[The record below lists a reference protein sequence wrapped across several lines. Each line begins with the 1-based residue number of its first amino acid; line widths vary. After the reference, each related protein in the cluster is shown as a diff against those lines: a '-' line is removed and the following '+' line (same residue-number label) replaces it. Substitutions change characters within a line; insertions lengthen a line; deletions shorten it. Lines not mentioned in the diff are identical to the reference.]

1 MSIPLQLLIVD
12 DSENDALLLVRELKK
27 GGYDISFDRVDNQ
40 NDMRHAIA
48 RGTWDIIITDHNMPG
63 FDSTQA
69 LKVVTDSNIDT
80 PVIIVSG
87 DIGEELAVA
96 AMKSGAVDYIMKD
109 NLSRLVPAVQ
119 REIRESESR
128 KARRQ
133 AEQTII
139 HMAYHDA
146 LTGLANRNEFEHRLK
161 DAITVSKL
169 RHIQHGLMYLDLD
182 QFKIINDTCGHV
194 AGDELLRQLS
204 IVLNSLIRE
213 TDTLARLGGD
223 EFGVLLDNCPL
234 ETATGIAE
242 NILNKIRDFIFQW
255 QGKSIDITA
264 SIGLVSIDDKS
275 RNVSSVL
282 SCADMACYT
291 AKDLGRNRIHIYK
304 EDDKEL
310 LRRHGEMQWVS
321 RIRAAITNNDFV
333 LYRQNMMVLDQ
344 GSQDILDIQDYQEE
358 YQHPSF
364 EFLIRLKDQNGEI
377 IPPGAFIPAAER
389 YNLMP
394 DLDRW
399 VIDRA
404 FRYLSDNYERIISKD
419 APVYAFINL
428 SGASL
433 SDDKFFNYIND
444 KFTEYNLDKKIV
456 CFEVTETAAI
466 TNFQLAI
473 DFIRDIKE
481 QGCHF
486 ALDDFGSGLSSFTYL
501 KNIPVDFLK
510 IDGSFVRNML
520 YDTMDE
526 AFVTAI
532 NQLGHVANLKT
543 IAEFVENE
551 QTLTMLK
558 NMGVDFAQGYGIHL
572 PESIDEEERHFQ
584 GLSVKQRH
592 ERN

>member
-1 MSIPLQLLIVD
+1 MSIPLRLLIVD
-12 DSENDALLLVRELKK
+12 DSEDDALLLVRELKK
-27 GGYDISFDRVDNQ
+27 GGYDIAYERVENSE
-40 NDMRHAIA
+40 DMRHAIA
-48 RGTWDIIITDHNMPG
+48 GSSWDIIITDHNMPG
-63 FDSTQA
+63 FGSSQA
-69 LKVVTDSNIDT
+69 LRIATDSNNDT
-80 PVIIVSG
+80 PIIIVSG
-87 DIGEELAVA
+87 DMGEDIAVA
-96 AMKSGAVDYIMKD
+96 AMKSGATDYIMKD

-119 REIRESESR
+119 REVRESESR

-161 DAITVSKL
+161 DAITAAKL

-204 IVLNSLIRE
+204 VLLNSQIRE

-223 EFGVLLDNCPL
+223 EFGILLDNCPI
-234 ETATGIAE
+234 ETATTIAQ
-242 NILNKIRDFIFQW
+242 NIISKVSEFVFQW
-255 QGKSIDITA
+255 QSKSIDITT
-264 SIGLVSIDDKS
+264 SVGLVAINNKS

-282 SCADMACYT
+282 SSADIACYT
-291 AKDLGRNRIHIYK
+291 AKDLGRNRLYIYK

-321 RIRAAITNNDFV
+321 RIRTAIMNDEFT
-333 LYRQNMMVLDQ
+333 LFRQNMMVLSKP
-344 GSQDILDIQDYQEE
+344 GSETISS
-358 YQHPSF
+358 HPSF
-364 EFLIRLKDQNGEI
+364 EFLIRLKDNNGEI

-404 FRYLSDNYERIISKD
+404 FRYLSDNYQRIVSNET
-419 APVYAFINL
+419 PVFAFINL

-433 SDDKFFNYIND
+433 SDDKFFDYIRD
-444 KFTEYNLDKKIV
+444 KFKEYNLDQNIV
-456 CFEVTETAAI
+456 CFEITETAAI
-466 TNFQLAI
+466 TNLQLAI

-520 YDTMDE
+520 YDNMDE
-526 AFVTAI
+526 AFVVAI

-551 QTLTMLK
+551 QTLEMLTK
-558 NMGVDFAQGYGIHL
+558 MGVDYAQGYGIHL
-572 PESIDEEERHFQ
+572 PESIDIEESNFHAN
-584 GLSVKQRH
+584 SAKQSSD
-592 ERN
+592 RN

>member
-1 MSIPLQLLIVD
+1 VSIPLRLLIVD
-12 DSENDALLLVRELKK
+12 DSEDDALLLVRELKK
-27 GGYDISFDRVDNQ
+27 GGYEIVYERVENGE
-40 NDMRHAIA
+40 DMRHAIA
-48 RGTWDIIITDHNMPG
+48 GSSWDIIITDHNMPG
-63 FDSTQA
+63 FDSSQA
-69 LKVVTDSNIDT
+69 LRIATDSNNDT
-80 PVIIVSG
+80 PIIIVSG
-87 DIGEELAVA
+87 DMGEDIAVA
-96 AMKSGAVDYIMKD
+96 AMKSGATDYIMKD

-119 REIRESESR
+119 REVRESESR

-161 DAITVSKL
+161 DAITASKL

-204 IVLNSLIRE
+204 ILLNSQIRE

-223 EFGVLLDNCPL
+223 EFGILLDNCPID
-234 ETATGIAE
+234 TATTIAQ
-242 NILNKIRDFIFQW
+242 NIISKVSDFIFQW
-255 QGKSIDITA
+255 QSKSIDITA
-264 SIGLVSIDDKS
+264 SVGLVAINNKS
-275 RNVSSVL
+275 RNVSAVL
-282 SCADMACYT
+282 SSADIACYT
-291 AKDLGRNRIHIYK
+291 AKDLGRNRIYIYK

-321 RIRAAITNNDFV
+321 RIRTAITNNEFE
-333 LYRQNMMVLDQ
+333 LFRQNMM
-344 GSQDILDIQDYQEE
+344 ILGKTETE
-358 YQHPSF
+358 AMTAHPSF
-364 EFLIRLKDQNGEI
+364 EFLIRLKDNNGEI

-404 FRYLSDNYERIISKD
+404 FRYLSDNFQRIISNEN
-419 APVYAFINL
+419 PVYAFINL

-433 SDDKFFNYIND
+433 SDDKFFDYIRD
-444 KFTEYNLDKKIV
+444 KFKEYNLNQKIV
-456 CFEVTETAAI
+456 CFEITETAAI
-466 TNFQLAI
+466 TNLQLAI

-481 QGCHF
+481 QGCSF

-510 IDGSFVRNML
+510 IDGSFVRNMI
-520 YDTMDE
+520 YDNMDE
-526 AFVTAI
+526 AFVIAI
-532 NQLGHVANLKT
+532 NQLGHVADLKT

-551 QTLTMLK
+551 QTLDMLNK
-558 NMGVDFAQGYGIHL
+558 IGVDYAQGYGIHL
-572 PESIDEEERHFQ
+572 PESIDIEEHNFIAN
-584 GLSVKQRH
+584 SAKQSNDRS
-592 ERN
+592 

>member
-12 DSENDALLLVRELKK
+12 DSENDSLLLVRELSK
-27 GGYDISFDRVDNQ
+27 GGYDVSHERVDNSE
-40 NDMRHAIA
+40 DMRHAIA
-48 RGTWDIIITDHNMPG
+48 GGAWDIIITDHNMPG

-69 LKVVTDSNIDT
+69 LKIASDSNNDT

-87 DIGEELAVA
+87 NMGEDIAVD
-96 AMKSGAVDYIMKD
+96 AMKSGAMDYIMKD

-119 REIRESESR
+119 REVREAESR

-169 RHIQHGLMYLDLD
+169 RHIHHGLMYIDLD

-204 IVLNSLIRE
+204 NVLNSQIRE

-223 EFGVLLDNCPL
+223 EFGILLDNCPI
-234 ETATGIAE
+234 ETTITIAE
-242 NILNKIRDFIFQW
+242 NIISEINNFSFQW
-255 QGKSIDITA
+255 QNKSIDITT
-264 SIGLVSIDDKS
+264 SIGLVAINNKS

-282 SCADMACYT
+282 SCADIACYT

-321 RIRAAITNNDFV
+321 KIRAAIQHDEFL
-333 LYRQNMMVLDQ
+333 LYRQNMMVVN
-344 GSQDILDIQDYQEE
+344 QDESE
-358 YQHPSF
+358 FSSF
-364 EFLIRLKDQNGEI
+364 EFLLRLKDKNGEI

-399 VIDRA
+399 VINRA
-404 FRYLSDNYERIISKD
+404 FRYLAENSERLMSGSNSFF
-419 APVYAFINL
+419 AFINL

-433 SDDKFFNYIND
+433 SDDKFFNYIRD
-444 KFTEYNLDKKIV
+444 KFKEYNLDQKIV
-456 CFEVTETAAI
+456 CFEITETAAI
-466 TNFQLAI
+466 TNLQLAI

-520 YDTMDE
+520 YDDMDA

-551 QTLTMLK
+551 QTLERLK
-558 NMGVDFAQGYGIHL
+558 DIGVDYAQGYGIHL
-572 PESIDEEERHFQ
+572 PESIDIEESHY
-584 GLSVKQRH
+584 LKSLVKRS
-592 ERN
+592 NDKT

>member
-1 MSIPLQLLIVD
+1 MSIPLRLLIVD

-27 GGYDISFDRVDNQ
+27 GGYDVVYDRVDNSD
-40 NDMRHAIA
+40 DMRHAIA
-48 RGTWDIIITDHNMPG
+48 GSSWDIIITDHNMPG

-69 LKVVTDSNIDT
+69 LKIATNSNMDT

-87 DIGEELAVA
+87 DMGEDIAVA

-119 REIRESESR
+119 REVRELESR

-161 DAITVSKL
+161 DAITLSKL

-204 IVLNSLIRE
+204 IVLNNQIRE

-223 EFGVLLDNCPL
+223 EFGILLDNCTI
-234 ETATGIAE
+234 ETAITISE
-242 NILNKIRDFIFQW
+242 NIISKVNDFTFQW
-255 QGKSIDITA
+255 QGKSIDIST
-264 SIGLVSIDDKS
+264 SIGLVGINSKS

-282 SCADMACYT
+282 SCADIACYT
-291 AKDLGRNRIHIYK
+291 AKDLGRNRIHVYK

-321 RIRAAITNNDFV
+321 RIRTAILNDDFV
-333 LYRQNMMVLDQ
+333 LYRQNMVALNQDEFDSDS
-344 GSQDILDIQDYQEE
+344 GSKQQ
-358 YQHPSF
+358 SF
-364 EFLIRLKDQNGEI
+364 EFLIRLKENKGEI

-404 FRYLSDNYERIISKD
+404 FRYLSENYHRIISD
-419 APVYAFINL
+419 ETPVYAFINL

-433 SDDKFFNYIND
+433 SDDTFFEYIRNKF
-444 KFTEYNLDKKIV
+444 KEYKLDQKIV
-456 CFEVTETAAI
+456 CFEITETAAI
-466 TNFQLAI
+466 TNFQRAI
-473 DFIRDIKE
+473 DFIRDIKQ
-481 QGCHF
+481 QGCLF

-520 YDTMDE
+520 YDDMDK
-526 AFVTAI
+526 AFVMAI

-551 QTLTMLK
+551 QTLEMLK
-558 NMGVDFAQGYGIHL
+558 TIGVDFAQGYGIHL
-572 PESIDEEERHFQ
+572 PESIDLEESNFSSILENQ
-584 GLSVKQRH
+584 ALLEPGSG
-592 ERN
+592 

>member
-1 MSIPLQLLIVD
+1 MSIPLRLLIVD
-12 DSENDALLLVRELKK
+12 DSEDDALLLVRELKK
-27 GGYDISFDRVDNQ
+27 ADYEVVYERVDNSD
-40 NDMRHAIA
+40 DMRHAIA
-48 RGTWDIIITDHNMPG
+48 GSTWDIIITDHNMPG
-63 FDSTQA
+63 FDSSHA
-69 LKVVTDSNIDT
+69 LRIATDSNIDT

-87 DIGEELAVA
+87 DMGEDIAVA
-96 AMKSGAVDYIMKD
+96 AMKSGAMDYIMKD
-109 NLSRLVPAVQ
+109 NLSRLIPAVQ
-119 REIRESESR
+119 REVRESESR

-204 IVLNSLIRE
+204 IVLSSQIRE

-223 EFGVLLDNCPL
+223 EFGILLDNCPID
-234 ETATGIAE
+234 TATTIAE
-242 NILNKIRDFIFQW
+242 NIISKVSGFVFQW
-255 QGKSIDITA
+255 QGKAIDITT
-264 SIGLVSIDDKS
+264 SIGLVGINNKS

-282 SCADMACYT
+282 SSADIACYT

-304 EDDKEL
+304 DDDKEL

-321 RIRAAITNNDFV
+321 RIRTAIMNDEFV
-333 LYRQNMMVLDQ
+333 LYRQNMTVLKQ
-344 GSQDILDIQDYQEE
+344 GQDVSENELR
-358 YQHPSF
+358 HPSF
-364 EFLIRLKDQNGEI
+364 EFLIRLKDNNGEI

-404 FRYLSDNYERIISKD
+404 FRYLSENYERIISID
-419 APVYAFINL
+419 SPVYAFINL

-433 SDDKFFNYIND
+433 SDDKFFDYIRE
-444 KFTEYNLDKKIV
+444 KFEQYQLNQKIV
-456 CFEVTETAAI
+456 CFEITETAAI
-466 TNFQLAI
+466 TNLQRAI
-473 DFIRDIKE
+473 EFIRGIKE
-481 QGCHF
+481 QGSHF

-520 YDTMDE
+520 YDDMDE

-551 QTLTMLK
+551 QTLEMLK
-558 NMGVDFAQGYGIHL
+558 NIGVDFAQGYGIHL
-572 PESIDEEERHFQ
+572 PESIDLEEASYQ
-584 GLSVKQRH
+584 SVSIKQSYD
-592 ERN
+592 RN

>member
-1 MSIPLQLLIVD
+1 MTIPLQLLIVD
-12 DSENDALLLVRELKK
+12 DSENDSLLLVRQLKK
-27 GGYDISFDRVDNQ
+27 GGYEVTYERVDNSD
-40 NDMRHAIA
+40 DMRHAIA
-48 RGTWDIIITDHNMPG
+48 GGSWDIIITDHNMPG
-63 FDSTQA
+63 FDSSQA
-69 LKVVTDSNIDT
+69 LRIATDSNNDT
-80 PVIIVSG
+80 PIIIVSG
-87 DIGEELAVA
+87 DMGEDIAVA
-96 AMKSGAVDYIMKD
+96 AMKSGATDYIMKD

-119 REIRESESR
+119 REVRESESR

-161 DAITVSKL
+161 DAITASKL

-204 IVLNSLIRE
+204 ILLNSQIRE

-223 EFGVLLDNCPL
+223 EFGILLDNCPID
-234 ETATGIAE
+234 TATTIAQ
-242 NILNKIRDFIFQW
+242 NIISKVSDFIFQW
-255 QGKSIDITA
+255 QSKSIDITA
-264 SIGLVSIDDKS
+264 SVGLVAINNKS

-282 SCADMACYT
+282 SSADIACYT
-291 AKDLGRNRIHIYK
+291 AKDLGRNRIYIYK

-321 RIRAAITNNDFV
+321 RIRTAITNNEFE
-333 LYRQNMMVLDQ
+333 LFRQNMM
-344 GSQDILDIQDYQEE
+344 ILGKTETE
-358 YQHPSF
+358 AMTAHPSF
-364 EFLIRLKDQNGEI
+364 EFLIRLKDNNGEI

-404 FRYLSDNYERIISKD
+404 FRYLSDNFQRIISSEN
-419 APVYAFINL
+419 PVYAFINL

-433 SDDKFFNYIND
+433 SDDKFFDYIRD
-444 KFTEYNLDKKIV
+444 KFKEYNLNQKIV
-456 CFEVTETAAI
+456 CFEITETAAI
-466 TNFQLAI
+466 TNLQLAI

-481 QGCHF
+481 QGCSF

-510 IDGSFVRNML
+510 IDGSFVRNMI
-520 YDTMDE
+520 YDNMDE
-526 AFVTAI
+526 AFVIAI
-532 NQLGHVANLKT
+532 NQLGHVADLKT

-551 QTLTMLK
+551 QTLDMLNK
-558 NMGVDFAQGYGIHL
+558 IGVDYAQGYGIHL
-572 PESIDEEERHFQ
+572 PESIDIEEHNFIAN
-584 GLSVKQRH
+584 SAKQSNDRS
-592 ERN
+592 

>member
-1 MSIPLQLLIVD
+1 MTIPLQLLIVD
-12 DSENDALLLVRELKK
+12 DSENDALLLVRELEK
-27 GGYDISFDRVDNQ
+27 GGYDVTYDRVDNSE
-40 NDMRHAIA
+40 DMRHAIA
-48 RGTWDIIITDHNMPG
+48 GGSWDIIITDHNMPG

-69 LKVVTDSNIDT
+69 LKIATDSNNDT

-87 DIGEELAVA
+87 NMGEDIAVD
-96 AMKSGAVDYIMKD
+96 AMKSGAMDYIMKD

-119 REIRESESR
+119 REVRESESR

-204 IVLNSLIRE
+204 VVLNGQIRE

-223 EFGVLLDNCPL
+223 EFGILLDNCPI
-234 ETATGIAE
+234 ETATTIAE
-242 NILNKIRDFIFQW
+242 NIITKINSFVFQW
-255 QGKSIDITA
+255 QSKTMDISA
-264 SIGLVSIDDKS
+264 SIGLVGINNKS
-275 RNVSSVL
+275 RNVSQVL
-282 SCADMACYT
+282 SSADIACYT

-321 RIRAAITNNDFV
+321 RIRAAIANNEFE
-333 LYRQNMMVLDQ
+333 LYRQNMMVL
-344 GSQDILDIQDYQEE
+344 SETE
-358 YQHPSF
+358 TVNPSF
-364 EFLIRLKDQNGEI
+364 EFLIRLIDSNGEV

-399 VIDRA
+399 VINRA
-404 FRYLSDNYERIISKD
+404 FQYLSANYERIIS
-419 APVYAFINL
+419 ASSPVYAFINL

-433 SDDKFFNYIND
+433 SDDKFFDYIRD
-444 KFTEYNLDKKIV
+444 KFKEYHLDEKLV
-456 CFEVTETAAI
+456 CFEITETAAI
-466 TNFQLAI
+466 TNLQRAI
-473 DFIRDIKE
+473 EFIRDIKE

-520 YDTMDE
+520 YDEMDE
-526 AFVTAI
+526 AFVVAI

-551 QTLTMLK
+551 QTLAMLK
-558 NMGVDFAQGYGIHL
+558 EIGVDYAQGYGIHL
-572 PESIDEEERHFQ
+572 PESINIEESRYRAAI
-584 GLSVKQRH
+584 VKQG
-592 ERN
+592 NDSN

>member
-1 MSIPLQLLIVD
+1 MTIPLQLLIVD
-12 DSENDALLLVRELKK
+12 DSENDALLLVRELEK
-27 GGYDISFDRVDNQ
+27 GGYDVSYDRVDNSE
-40 NDMRHAIA
+40 NMRHAIA
-48 RGTWDIIITDHNMPG
+48 GGSWDIIITDHNMPG
-63 FDSTQA
+63 FDSSQA
-69 LKVVTDSNIDT
+69 LKIATDSNNDT

-87 DIGEELAVA
+87 NMGEDIAVD
-96 AMKSGAVDYIMKD
+96 AMKSGAMDYIMKD

-119 REIRESESR
+119 REVRESESR

-161 DAITVSKL
+161 DAIKVSKL

-204 IVLNSLIRE
+204 ELLTSQIRE

-223 EFGVLLDNCPL
+223 EFGILLDNCPI
-234 ETATGIAE
+234 ETATTIAE
-242 NILNKIRDFIFQW
+242 NILTKINDFVFQW
-255 QGKSIDITA
+255 QSKSMDITT
-264 SIGLVSIDDKS
+264 SIGLVGINNKS
-275 RNVSSVL
+275 RNVSQVL
-282 SCADMACYT
+282 SSADIACYT
-291 AKDLGRNRIHIYK
+291 AKDLGRNRLHIYK

-321 RIRAAITNNDFV
+321 RIRSAITNNEFE
-333 LYRQNMMVLDQ
+333 LYRQNMMVL
-344 GSQDILDIQDYQEE
+344 SESETIN
-358 YQHPSF
+358 PSF
-364 EFLIRLKDQNGEI
+364 EFLIRLKDGDGEV

-399 VIDRA
+399 VINRA
-404 FRYLSDNYERIISKD
+404 FQYLSDNYERIVCSKS
-419 APVYAFINL
+419 PVYAFINL

-433 SDDKFFNYIND
+433 SDDKFFDYIRD
-444 KFTEYNLDKKIV
+444 KFKEYDLDKNLV
-456 CFEVTETAAI
+456 CFEITETAAI
-466 TNFQLAI
+466 TNLQRAI
-473 DFIRDIKE
+473 EFIRGIKE

-510 IDGSFVRNML
+510 IDGSFVRNMT
-520 YDTMDE
+520 YDEMDE
-526 AFVTAI
+526 AFVVAI

-551 QTLTMLK
+551 QTLEMLK
-558 NMGVDFAQGYGIHL
+558 KIGVDYAQGYGIHL
-572 PESIDEEERHFQ
+572 PESINLEESNYRAATAKKSNNKH
-584 GLSVKQRH
+584 
-592 ERN
+592 

>member
-1 MSIPLQLLIVD
+1 MSIPLRLLIVD
-12 DSENDALLLVRELKK
+12 DSEDDSLLLVRELQK
-27 GGYDISFDRVDNQ
+27 GDYDVFFERVDN
-40 NDMRHAIA
+40 NDDMRHAIA
-48 RGTWDIIITDHNMPG
+48 GGSWDIIITDHNMPG

-69 LKVVTDSNIDT
+69 LRIVKNSNIDT

-87 DIGEELAVA
+87 DMGEAIAVE
-96 AMKSGAVDYIMKD
+96 AMKSGAMDYIMKD

-119 REIRESESR
+119 REVRESESR

-161 DAITVSKL
+161 DAIAVSKL
-169 RHIQHGLMYLDLD
+169 RHIPHGLLYIDLD
-182 QFKIINDTCGHV
+182 QFKIINDTCGHI

-204 IVLNSLIRE
+204 TLLNLEIRE

-223 EFGVLLDNCPL
+223 EFGILLDNCPF
-234 ETATGIAE
+234 EKSIKIAE
-242 NILNKIRDFIFQW
+242 NIIAKIHGIVFKW
-255 QGKSIDITA
+255 QHKSFDVTA
-264 SIGLVSIDDKS
+264 SIGLVGIDNTS

-282 SCADMACYT
+282 SSADIACYT
-291 AKDLGRNRIHIYK
+291 AKDLGRNRIHVYK

-310 LRRHGEMQWVS
+310 LRRHGEMQWVP
-321 RIRAAITNNDFV
+321 RIRAAITNDEFV
-333 LYRQNMMVLDQ
+333 LYRQNMMVLN
-344 GSQDILDIQDYQEE
+344 QDESE
-358 YQHPSF
+358 HATPSF
-364 EFLIRLKDQNGEI
+364 EFLIRLKDSNGEI

-399 VIDRA
+399 VIDHA
-404 FRYLSDNYERIISKD
+404 FQYLSANYNENVSC
-419 APVYAFINL
+419 ATPFYAFINL

-433 SDDKFFNYIND
+433 SDDKFFDYIRE
-444 KFTEYNLDKKIV
+444 KFDEYKLDQRIV
-456 CFEVTETAAI
+456 CFEITETAAI
-466 TNFQLAI
+466 TNLSRAI
-473 DFIRDIKE
+473 EFIRDIKE

-486 ALDDFGSGLSSFTYL
+486 ALDDFGSGLSSFSYL

-520 YDTMDE
+520 YDEMDE
-526 AFVTAI
+526 TFVTVI

-551 QTLTMLK
+551 ETLEMLNK
-558 NMGVDFAQGYGIHL
+558 IGVDYAQGYGIHI
-572 PESIDEEERHFQ
+572 PEAIDQEQHHPQ
-584 GLSVKQRH
+584 IDVAKLSNEQK
-592 ERN
+592 

>member
-1 MSIPLQLLIVD
+1 MSIPLRLLIVD

-27 GGYDISFDRVDNQ
+27 GGYDVVYDRVDNSD
-40 NDMRHAIA
+40 DMRHAIA
-48 RGTWDIIITDHNMPG
+48 GSSWDIIITDHNMPG

-69 LKVVTDSNIDT
+69 LKIATNSNMDT

-87 DIGEELAVA
+87 DMGEDIAVA

-119 REIRESESR
+119 REVRELESR

-161 DAITVSKL
+161 DAITLSKL

-204 IVLNSLIRE
+204 IVLNNQIRE

-223 EFGVLLDNCPL
+223 EFGILLDNCTI
-234 ETATGIAE
+234 ETAITISE
-242 NILNKIRDFIFQW
+242 NIISKVNDFTFQW
-255 QGKSIDITA
+255 QGKSIDIST
-264 SIGLVSIDDKS
+264 SIGLVGINSKS

-282 SCADMACYT
+282 SCADIACYT
-291 AKDLGRNRIHIYK
+291 AKDLGRNRIHVYK

-321 RIRAAITNNDFV
+321 RIRTAILNDDFV
-333 LYRQNMMVLDQ
+333 LYRQNMVALNQDEFDSDS
-344 GSQDILDIQDYQEE
+344 GSKQQ
-358 YQHPSF
+358 SF
-364 EFLIRLKDQNGEI
+364 EFLIRLKENKGEI

-404 FRYLSDNYERIISKD
+404 FRYLSENYHRIIS
-419 APVYAFINL
+419 AETPVYAFINL

-433 SDDKFFNYIND
+433 SDDTFFEYIRNKF
-444 KFTEYNLDKKIV
+444 KEYKLDQKIV
-456 CFEVTETAAI
+456 CFEITETAAI
-466 TNFQLAI
+466 TNFQRAI
-473 DFIRDIKE
+473 DFIRDIKQ
-481 QGCHF
+481 QGCLF

-520 YDTMDE
+520 YDDMDK
-526 AFVTAI
+526 AFVMAI

-551 QTLTMLK
+551 QTLEMLK
-558 NMGVDFAQGYGIHL
+558 TIGVDFAQGYGIHL
-572 PESIDEEERHFQ
+572 PESIDLEESNFSSILENQ
-584 GLSVKQRH
+584 ALLEPGSG
-592 ERN
+592 

>member
-12 DSENDALLLVRELKK
+12 DSENDSLLLVRELTK
-27 GGYDISFDRVDNQ
+27 GGYDVSHERVDNSE
-40 NDMRHAIA
+40 DMRHAIA
-48 RGTWDIIITDHNMPG
+48 GSSWDIIITDHNMPG

-69 LKVVTDSNIDT
+69 LKIASDSNIDT

-87 DIGEELAVA
+87 NMGEAIAVD
-96 AMKSGAVDYIMKD
+96 AMKSGAMDYIMKD

-119 REIRESESR
+119 REVRESESR

-169 RHIQHGLMYLDLD
+169 RHIHHGLMYLDLD

-204 IVLNSLIRE
+204 NVLNSQIRE

-223 EFGVLLDNCPL
+223 EFGILLDNCPI
-234 ETATGIAE
+234 ETATTIADSIIKE
-242 NILNKIRDFIFQW
+242 INRFSFQW
-255 QGKSIDITA
+255 QNKSIDITT
-264 SIGLVSIDDKS
+264 SIGLVAINNKS

-282 SCADMACYT
+282 SCADIACYT

-321 RIRAAITNNDFV
+321 RIRTAIQNDEFL
-333 LYRQNMMVLDQ
+333 LYRQNMMVVDQ
-344 GSQDILDIQDYQEE
+344 QESE
-358 YQHPSF
+358 LSSF
-364 EFLIRLKDQNGEI
+364 EFLLRLRDKTGEI

-399 VIDRA
+399 VINRA
-404 FRYLSDNYERIISKD
+404 FRYLSENSKRLKSGSD
-419 APVYAFINL
+419 SFFAFINL

-433 SDDKFFNYIND
+433 SDDKFFNYIRD
-444 KFTEYNLDKKIV
+444 KFQEYNLDQKIV
-456 CFEVTETAAI
+456 CFEITETAAI
-466 TNFQLAI
+466 TNLQRAI
-473 DFIRDIKE
+473 DFIRDIKQ

-520 YDTMDE
+520 YDDMDA
-526 AFVTAI
+526 AFVAAI

-551 QTLTMLK
+551 QTLERLK
-558 NMGVDFAQGYGIHL
+558 DIGVDYAQGYGIHL
-572 PESIDEEERHFQ
+572 PESIDDEENQYLES
-584 GLSVKQRH
+584 LVKRS
-592 ERN
+592 NDKL